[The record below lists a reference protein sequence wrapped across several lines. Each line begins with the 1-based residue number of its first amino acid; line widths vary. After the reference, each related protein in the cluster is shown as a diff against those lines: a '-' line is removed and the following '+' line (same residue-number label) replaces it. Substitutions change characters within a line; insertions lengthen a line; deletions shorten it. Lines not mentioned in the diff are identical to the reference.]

1 MNLFV
6 VLFLFF
12 FFYKTQFM
20 VANVTS
26 TLRIMYP
33 IRIVQYKPPEL
44 LGPNERGLQYIAIKN
59 ISKAPYGSKHQQLV
73 QLNVA
78 FPARFLCP
86 QPKHASEAEIGE
98 DYQLGRY
105 KFQVMN
111 GGSNVRVDILDLLP
125 GQTVVVCLPLRSTK
139 LTAKR
144 LYVRSSF
151 WLLLVV
157 SRTRSNVFFFS
168 LFCFF
173 FSLLSSLFSLL
184 SSLFSLLSSQKKNTR
199 TGVAG
204 DISHLSNTQSPFENN
219 LKVHSRREDCSRV

>member
-1 MNLFV
+1 MD
-6 VLFLFF
+6 
-12 FFYKTQFM
+12 
-20 VANVTS
+20 ANVTS

-59 ISKAPYGSKHQQLV
+59 ISKAPYGSKHQQPI

-78 FPARFLCP
+78 FPAKFLCP

-139 LTAKR
+139 LTVKR
-144 LYVRSSF
+144 LYVRSLLF
-151 WLLLVV
+151 VCLLL
-157 SRTRSNVFFFS
+157 
-168 LFCFF
+168 LWW
-173 FSLLSSLFSLL
+173 
-184 SSLFSLLSSQKKNTR
+184 
-199 TGVAG
+199 
-204 DISHLSNTQSPFENN
+204 
-219 LKVHSRREDCSRV
+219 